1 MTSTIPLVALCSVF
15 GVVSTLVGTA
25 PRQHA
30 STAQTGANGTRA
42 MGLRLGPHAVGFE
55 LVNRIDRTRHVNP
68 SDEGTRIGIAL
79 WYPAQRAAA
88 EGRPVMTTMEYRLLR
103 FHEPV
108 TPVRRQVFEDDEV
121 NALVAWRHVGIVQL
135 TAHQARASLE
145 THGLAVRGAAAVKG
159 GFPIAVVLGGPYYL
173 STTAEMLASHGFLV
187 MAPFRF
193 TDQSNE
199 VGAQEYS
206 WFLEN
211 SVRDAEWALE
221 ELRSDPRADLS
232 HVTSIGHG
240 GGGLQA
246 MLFAM
251 RNRAVRAVVNID
263 AGNFSTRSQILSIPF
278 YSPRLMRVPYLFIIT
293 GEAKK
298 LLDLFDQFAAMKFS
312 RRIEVV
318 LESRAIRHHDL
329 SDVGRAVTAP
339 MGIRGDAQAEVQ
351 QQYAAVQ
358 EMVGRF
364 LEEHSTRRESSAQPF
379 ADWIQARNAPGR
391 LTVSVR
397 PGIEPAPTT
406 VQMMRS
412 LDDNAAATLAAAR
425 LRDPEGAVFQ
435 ESALS
440 ELISQAL
447 VQRQLRTA
455 AALVALATE
464 LHPKSAVLLA
474 QATRV
479 AEEGGNRAGALASAT
494 ACVALDAGN
503 DWRAAAAI
511 EQCKAGLER
520 LRKTSSSH

>member
-1 MTSTIPLVALCSVF
+1 MTSVIPLVALCSVLGVF
-15 GVVSTLVGTA
+15 GTLAGTL
-25 PRQHA
+25 PWQHA
-30 STAQTGANGTRA
+30 STREKDAIGTRA

-55 LVNRIDRTRHVNP
+55 LATRTDRTRHINQ
-68 SDEGTRIGIAL
+68 SDEGTRIGMAL
-79 WYPAQRAAA
+79 WYPAQRSTV
-88 EGRPVMTTMEYRLLR
+88 ERRPAMTTMEYRLLR
-103 FHEPV
+103 FQEPV
-108 TPVRRQVFEDDEV
+108 TPVQRQAFEDEEV
-121 NALVAWRHVGIVQL
+121 KALLGWRHVGIVPL
-135 TAHQARASLE
+135 TPQQARASLA
-145 THGLAVRGAAAVKG
+145 THGLAVRGAAAGKG
-159 GFPIAVVLGGPYYL
+159 RFPVAVVLGGPYYL
-173 STTAEMLASHGFLV
+173 STTAELLASHGFVV

-199 VGAQEYS
+199 VGAQEYT

-221 ELRSDPRADLS
+221 ELRKDPRADMRY
-232 HVTSIGHG
+232 VTSIGHG

-246 MLFAM
+246 LLFAM
-251 RNRAVRAVVNID
+251 RNRVVKAVVNID

-278 YSPRLMRVPYLFIIT
+278 YSPRLMRAPYLFIVT
-293 GEAKK
+293 AASKK

-312 RRIEVV
+312 KRIEVV
-318 LESRAIRHHDL
+318 LENPAIRHHDL

-358 EMVGRF
+358 EMVIRF
-364 LEEHSTRRESSAQPF
+364 LEEHSPRGHAAPPV
-379 ADWIQARNAPGR
+379 AAWIQARNAQDQ

-406 VQMMRS
+406 VEIMRS
-412 LDDNAAATLAAAR
+412 LDSNAAATLADAR

-440 ELISQAL
+440 AL
-447 VQRQLRTA
+447 VSEALLHRQLQTA
-455 AALVALATE
+455 AALAALATE

-479 AEEGGNRAGALASAT
+479 AEEGENRAGAVASAT
-494 ACVALDAGN
+494 ACAALDPGT
-503 DWRAAAAI
+503 DWRATAAI
-511 EQCKAGLER
+511 AECKAALER
-520 LRKTSSSH
+520 FKMPPSSQ